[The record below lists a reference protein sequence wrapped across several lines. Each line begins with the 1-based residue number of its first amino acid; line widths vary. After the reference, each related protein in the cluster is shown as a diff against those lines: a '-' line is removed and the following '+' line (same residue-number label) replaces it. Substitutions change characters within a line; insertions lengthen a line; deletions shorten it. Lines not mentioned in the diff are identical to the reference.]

1 MVQTEKGVQSI
12 FRKYHITVFTTFS
25 HEKRGIVESF
35 NCTIKGIMFINYLQQ
50 ITTEDISTSSMKSV
64 TGITIISLK
73 HQYEADKSKQGK

>member
-1 MVQTEKGVQSI
+1 MVQTDKGVQNI

-25 HEKRGIVESF
+25 QRKRGIVESF
-35 NCTIKGIMFINYLQQ
+35 NRTIKGIMFINYLQQ
-50 ITTEDISTSSMKSV
+50 ITTEEISTSSMKSV